1 LQTLVSLLV
10 GGILFVAVSKLLK
23 IKELDYFMRAF
34 KNKIFPS
41 KNLNGYDRDQIGGI
55 K

>member
-1 LQTLVSLLV
+1 
-10 GGILFVAVSKLLK
+10 
-23 IKELDYFMRAF
+23 MRAF